1 MKSVSS
7 STLKLLD
14 IEVSSST
21 LKLDKSDNHR
31 IKTGLMEDGV
41 CGMETGGGG
50 GLQVAVDHHRFKHEH
65 GFRGNLQRTRNVSRG
80 FV

>member
-50 GLQVAVDHHRFKHEH
+50 GLQ
-65 GFRGNLQRTRNVSRG
+65 NVLILKKTINNFFISFPYIRKYDYAES
-80 FV
+80 